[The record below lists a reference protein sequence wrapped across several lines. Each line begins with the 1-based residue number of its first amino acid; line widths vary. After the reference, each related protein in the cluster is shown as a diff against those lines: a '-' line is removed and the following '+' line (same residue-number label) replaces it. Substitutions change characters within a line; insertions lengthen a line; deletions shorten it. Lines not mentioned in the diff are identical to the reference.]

1 LYPSENRQALSQEGL
16 AIQFFSRQFETRSL
30 SMSGSIYMA
39 ATGAMA
45 YEKRLQILS
54 NNLANVNTV
63 GFKKDRGRFRAFEL
77 SQAVDNNNLPA
88 SWRQSQAP
96 EYWMQFSSYTDFSS
110 GERKITDNPYDLALS
125 GRGFFCVETPDGVRY
140 TRRGDFT
147 VSSDEILVTQ
157 QGWPVMGQ
165 GGEIQIKLSKP
176 SDEKREFTVSEDGYV
191 TVDGSQV
198 DRLRIVDFTNSS
210 GLEKAGH
217 NYYRAVNPRTLEE
230 MDEDFKVSQGSLEIS
245 NVDVVRMMTEMIE
258 VLRGYESYQKTMR
271 SIDDM
276 NAKLIN
282 DVGNSA

>member
-1 LYPSENRQALSQEGL
+1 
-16 AIQFFSRQFETRSL
+16 
-30 SMSGSIYMA
+30 MSGSIYMA
-39 ATGAMA
+39 ATGALA

-77 SQAVDNNNLPA
+77 SEAVIDKKLPA
-88 SWRQSQAP
+88 SWDQSQAP
-96 EYWMQFSSYTDFSS
+96 ALWMQFSSYTDFSS
-110 GERKITDNPYDLALS
+110 GEKKKTGNPFDLAIN

-147 VSSDEILVTQ
+147 VNADEILVTQ
-157 QGWPVMGQ
+157 EGWPVLGQ
-165 GGEIQIKLSKP
+165 GGEIQIKLAKP
-176 SDEKREFTVSEDGYV
+176 SDNIREFSVSEDGFV

-198 DRLRIVDFTNSS
+198 DRLRIVDFTNAS

-217 NYYRAVNPRTLEE
+217 NIYRAVNPRTLQN
-230 MDEDFKVSQGSLEIS
+230 MDEDISVNQGFLELS

-271 SIDDM
+271 SIDEM

-282 DVGNSA
+282 DVGRSA